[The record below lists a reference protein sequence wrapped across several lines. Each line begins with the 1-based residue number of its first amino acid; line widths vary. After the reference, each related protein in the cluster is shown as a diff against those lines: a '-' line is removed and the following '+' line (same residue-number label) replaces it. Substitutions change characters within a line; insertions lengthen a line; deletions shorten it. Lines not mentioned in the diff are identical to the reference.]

1 MRKNILRPLTM
12 ALAVVLGTSAC
23 VSGGSFKKRN
33 AEIDSQI
40 AELKSAQEKTDQFV
54 MNDKRL
60 NEALEVGNRVDAIEK
75 KVADMQRQLE
85 DFQTTWDTALREYK
99 STLDT
104 NIQTFEKIN
113 SQRNAKSNQLIQTAI
128 QKQIDAVDAL
138 RGDLQKIQ
146 SELRVLAPETTGQD
160 AK

>member
-1 MRKNILRPLTM
+1 MKKNILRPLTM
-12 ALAVVLGTSAC
+12 TLAVLLGTTAC

-33 AEIDSQI
+33 AEVDSQI

-99 STLDT
+99 YTLDT

>member
-12 ALAVVLGTSAC
+12 ALAVVLGTTAC

>member
-1 MRKNILRPLTM
+1 MKKNILRPLTM
-12 ALAVVLGTSAC
+12 ALAVVLGTTAC

-85 DFQTTWDTALREYK
+85 DFQTIWDTALREYK

>member
-1 MRKNILRPLTM
+1 MKKNILRPLTM
-12 ALAVVLGTSAC
+12 TLAVLLGTTAC

-33 AEIDSQI
+33 AEVDSQI